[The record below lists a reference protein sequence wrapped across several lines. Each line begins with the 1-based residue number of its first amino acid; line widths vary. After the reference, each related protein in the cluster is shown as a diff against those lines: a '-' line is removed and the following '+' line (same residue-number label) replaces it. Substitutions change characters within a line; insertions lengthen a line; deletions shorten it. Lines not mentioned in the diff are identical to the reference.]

1 MKKSGYALGSA
12 ERKDR
17 CARVTAS
24 VAYHTVEL
32 LNDWK
37 DGKYKTAG
45 VLPAKS
51 FNIPAQSNCNEC
63 HGSDIP
69 TPPMAKK

>member
-1 MKKSGYALGSA
+1 MKAADKPLGSP

-17 CARVTAS
+17 CARVSAS
-24 VAYHTVEL
+24 VAYQLVEL

-37 DGKYKTAG
+37 DGKYKTKG

-51 FNIPAQSNCNEC
+51 FNIQAQNNCTDC
-63 HGSDIP
+63 HGGNVP
-69 TPPMAKK
+69 TPPLAKK

>member
-1 MKKSGYALGSA
+1 MKAANKPLGSP

-24 VAYHTVEL
+24 VAYHVVEL
-32 LNDWK
+32 LNEWK
-37 DGKYKTAG
+37 DGKYKTKG

-51 FNIPAQSNCNEC
+51 FNIQAQSNCTDC
-63 HGSDIP
+63 HGSNVP
-69 TPPMAKK
+69 TPPLAKK